1 MSDITDIFCYVSAQP
16 GRQGFFL
23 FRAKRCS
30 SWCQLN
36 PVYSIPKR
44 ILFGR
49 VSERKKKC
57 VFSFWDRGIPAELKR
72 KMFAQLNNKVLRR
85 SERNGI
91 FYIVWKGMV
100 YYIQSKMPSSQM
112 KIGIVRLSRKKKR
125 QSIHCSLGKV
135 FLHYIIARIFTLCS
149 TDEKISAKL

>member
-1 MSDITDIFCYVSAQP
+1 MSDITDIFCYVGAQP

-36 PVYSIPKR
+36 PVYSIPER
-44 ILFGR
+44 ILFGG
-49 VSERKKKC
+49 VGERKKKC
-57 VFSFWDRGIPAELKR
+57 VFFLFETEVFLQSWKERCLLNWITRFYAAVKGIAYFISYEKEWCITFKADAFLSDENWYWDFPR
-72 KMFAQLNNKVLRR
+72 
-85 SERNGI
+85 
-91 FYIVWKGMV
+91 
-100 YYIQSKMPSSQM
+100 
-112 KIGIVRLSRKKKR
+112 KKR